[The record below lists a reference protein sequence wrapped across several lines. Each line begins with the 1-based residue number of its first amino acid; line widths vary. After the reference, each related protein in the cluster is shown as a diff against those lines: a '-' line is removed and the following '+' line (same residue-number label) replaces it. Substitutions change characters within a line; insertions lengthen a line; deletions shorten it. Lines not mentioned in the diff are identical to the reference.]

1 MPQIDFSTLK
11 QNLELSERTDFVN
24 LKAENER
31 LLGDIER
38 LKQKLREEISRT
50 QAGVRLDLNLE
61 KVRVWATEPG
71 EEGAPIDWVA
81 YAYRAGSAMR

>member
-1 MPQIDFSTLK
+1 MLVAVGVPRPRSAHPALVQVDFSSLK
-11 QNLELSERTDFVN
+11 QSLELSEKTDFVN

-38 LKQKLREEISRT
+38 LKQKLREEITRT

-61 KVRVWATEPG
+61 KVRRVQRAATG
-71 EEGAPIDWVA
+71 N
-81 YAYRAGSAMR
+81 AG